1 MTAKKPPKKTDA
13 LTLRLDPR
21 TKYLI
26 EMTSRLGHQTI
37 TGVIESAVK
46 IQAQYRKLLVCGEE
60 TTLSGAYERLWAPEE
75 SERTVNMILFAP
87 SLLNHDEVCIKS
99 VLEAASHIFFN
110 LYHVRPSDVRYREG
124 YFHKLKGVFKQ
135 DEDGVLMFATPKTR
149 TIRLCWDF
157 IKLRA
162 AELAEKGAAKDFTVA
177 ELELLLGRSLES
189 ISPLVKMPK
198 FDLEEDEVIAV
209 RGDDKEQDDLVSSLR
224 QRS

>member
-1 MTAKKPPKKTDA
+1 MTAKKTPKKTDA

-46 IQAQYRKLLVCGEE
+46 RQAQYRKVLVCGEE
-60 TTLSGAYERLWAPEE
+60 TTLSAAYERLWAPEE

-87 SLLNHDEVCIKS
+87 SLLSHEELCIKN

-110 LYHVRPSDVRYREG
+110 LYHVPPSNVRYREH
-124 YFHKLKGVFKQ
+124 YFHNLKGAFQQ
-135 DEDGVLMFATPKTR
+135 DEDGVLMFATPKKR

-162 AELAEKGAAKDFTVA
+162 AELAEKGTVKDFTA
-177 ELELLLGRSLES
+177 EEIELLLGRPLDS
-189 ISPLVKMPK
+189 ISPLVEAPK
-198 FDLEEDEVIAV
+198 FVLEEDEAIAV
-209 RGDDKEQDDLVSSLR
+209 RGADKEDEDLMSSLR

>member
-26 EMTSRLGHQTI
+26 EMSSRLGHQTI

-46 IQAQYRKLLVCGEE
+46 IQAQYRKVLVCGEE
-60 TTLSGAYERLWAPEE
+60 TNLSAAYERLWAPEE

-87 SLLNHDEVCIKS
+87 SLLNHDELCIKY

-110 LYHVRPSDVRYREG
+110 LYHVHPSNAKYRET
-124 YFHKLKGVFKQ
+124 YFRNLKGVFQQ
-135 DEDGVLMFATPKTR
+135 DEDGVLMFATPRKR
-149 TIRLCWDF
+149 TIRLCWEF

-162 AELAEKGAAKDFTVA
+162 AELAEKGTAKDLTES
-177 ELELLLGRSLES
+177 ELELLLGRSLDS
-189 ISPLVKMPK
+189 ISPLVEAPK
-198 FDLEEDEVIAV
+198 YDLEEDEAIAV
-209 RGDDKEQDDLVSSLR
+209 RGEDKEHEDLISSLR
-224 QRS
+224 GRS